1 MANVKPNQKTDPAR
15 RDLDAEAGRDT
26 NPDPI
31 TGAPG
36 SHPVGTGIGAAAA
49 GAAGAAI
56 GSVVPGVGTVVGG
69 AVGAVVGAVAGGYAG
84 KGIAEAIDPTAE
96 EAYWRDEHR
105 NRPYFRSDYSYE
117 DDYLPAYRY
126 GYDTVSSTPVGTPFT
141 YDKDDDSSLREGW
154 ERAKGRSRLKWEQ
167 AKEAMRDA
175 WNRGD
180 ERRRTWSQQ
189 SSTTG
194 SSRTTSAAT
203 PPTPTTSTPG
213 TTSTSQSRDVRN
225 PPQCS

>member
-1 MANVKPNQKTDPAR
+1 MASINKNITNQNLTDEERRLAAAR
-15 RDLDAEAGRDT
+15 EDIKRDKDT

-56 GSVVPGVGTVVGG
+56 GSVVPGAGTVVGG
-69 AVGAVVGAVAGGYAG
+69 AIGAVVGAVAGGYAG

-105 NRPYFRSDYSYE
+105 NRPYYRSDYTYD

-126 GYDTVSSTPVGTPFT
+126 GYTTRASGTT
-141 YDKDDDSSLREGW
+141 WNEGDDDTTIREGW
-154 ERAKGRSRLKWEQ
+154 ERTKAKSRLKWDE
-167 AKEAMRDA
+167 AKLAMRDA
-175 WNRGD
+175 WNRWDDD
-180 ERRRTWSQQ
+180 EARRRRTTTGSTTG
-189 SSTTG
+189 TTG
-194 SSRTTSAAT
+194 SSVHGS
-203 PPTPTTSTPG
+203 G
-213 TTSTSQSRDVRN
+213 TGTGMGSKI
-225 PPQCS
+225 

>member
-1 MANVKPNQKTDPAR
+1 MRFASHLTYKITIVWDPLQATYKETTMAIPENKDVVRNDASTRAAAG
-15 RDLDAEAGRDT
+15 RDELVRDDDVVESRDT

-36 SHPVGTGIGAAAA
+36 SHPVGTGIGAATA

-56 GSVVPGVGTVVGG
+56 GSVVPGIGTAIGG

-105 NRPYFRSDYSYE
+105 NRPYYKADYSYE

-126 GYDTVSSTPVGTPFT
+126 GYGSSETG
-141 YDKDDDSSLREGW
+141 DENSLRSGW
-154 ERAKGRSRLKWEQ
+154 ESSRGKSRLTWDE
-167 AKEAMRDA
+167 AKLAVRDA
-175 WNRGD
+175 WDRRG
-180 ERRRTWSQQ
+180 RSSGSGRTNS
-189 SSTTG
+189 
-194 SSRTTSAAT
+194 
-203 PPTPTTSTPG
+203 
-213 TTSTSQSRDVRN
+213 
-225 PPQCS
+225 

>member
-1 MANVKPNQKTDPAR
+1 MASNIKPSGEPRRSNDPI
-15 RDLDAEAGRDT
+15 EPRDT

-96 EAYWRDEHR
+96 EAYWRDEYR
-105 NRPYFRSDYSYE
+105 NRPYYQSDYSYE
-117 DDYLPAYRY
+117 QDYLPAYRY
-126 GYDTVSSTPVGTPFT
+126 GYDTVSSTPVGTPFRF
-141 YDKDDDSSLREGW
+141 DDENDATLREGW
-154 ERAKGRSRLKWEQ
+154 ERVKGRSRLKWEQ
-167 AKEAMRDA
+167 AKQAVRDA
-175 WNRGD
+175 WDRGD
-180 ERRRTWSQQ
+180 ERRRALERGATD
-189 SSTTG
+189 
-194 SSRTTSAAT
+194 RDAPRRPPSAM
-203 PPTPTTSTPG
+203 
-213 TTSTSQSRDVRN
+213 
-225 PPQCS
+225 